1 MYTQTYI
8 YMCVFEWV
16 IISYIIV
23 IGKTRGLKTIRGV
36 GGGKWVVWTLDSLNP
51 PSRLAPVLSF

>member
-23 IGKTRGLKTIRGV
+23 IGKTRGLKTIRG
-36 GGGKWVVWTLDSLNP
+36 GGGEVGCLDSGLP
-51 PSRLAPVLSF
+51 EPSL

>member
-8 YMCVFEWV
+8 YVCVFEWV

-23 IGKTRGLKTIRGV
+23 IGKTRGLKTIRG
-36 GGGKWVVWTLDSLNP
+36 GGKWVVWTLDSLNP
-51 PSRLAPVLSF
+51 PSRLAPDLSF